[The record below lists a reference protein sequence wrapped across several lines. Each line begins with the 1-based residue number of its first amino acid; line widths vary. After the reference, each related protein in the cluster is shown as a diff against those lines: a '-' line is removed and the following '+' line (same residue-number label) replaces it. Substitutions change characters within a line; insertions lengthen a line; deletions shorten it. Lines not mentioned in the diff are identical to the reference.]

1 MMNNEEFKKEIYGLA
16 FGEGTYE
23 NYKSNLELLQQALLL
38 AHTAPSNRVDAAIEI
53 ADYLRSVCTPEEL
66 EQAKRYV
73 EEAIS

>member
-1 MMNNEEFKKEIYGLA
+1 MTL
-16 FGEGTYE
+16 T
-23 NYKSNLELLQQALLL
+23 NLELLQQALLL
-38 AHTAPSNRVDAAIEI
+38 AHTAPSNRVGAAIEI